1 MTEQPPSTDTPT
13 DRLDDLSA
21 SALEGTSDVERS
33 TPVEPEPVDHDGVME
48 VGDVHDG
55 RVDDAMVA
63 ESWSPP
69 ERERHVGRVGL
80 VPSEQGRPETFDE
93 RLAEEEPDVAAG
105 GGGDL
110 GAGTESFPADE
121 DTDGELLDDEVG
133 RVRAGRLV
141 DPSQGGGPDVEPD
154 EIASDVG
161 TDGGAASAEEAAVH
175 IVEEGDGDLDPL
187 PDADQPAH

>member
-1 MTEQPPSTDTPT
+1 MTEQPLSTDTPT

-21 SALEGTSDVERS
+21 SALEGTSGVTSS
-33 TPVEPEPVDHDGVME
+33 TPVADEPVDHDGVME
-48 VGDVHDG
+48 TGDVNDG
-55 RVDDAMVA
+55 RVVDAMVA

-69 ERERHVGRVGL
+69 ERERHVGRFGL
-80 VPSEQGRPETFDE
+80 VPSEQAAGETLDD
-93 RLAEEEPDVAAG
+93 RLAQEVPDVPAG

-110 GAGTESFPADE
+110 GAGSPDAPADQ

-141 DPSQGGGPDVEPD
+141 APDQGGGPDAEKSEV
-154 EIASDVG
+154 ATDVG

-175 IVEEGDGDLDPL
+175 VVGEEDDLDPL
-187 PDADQPAH
+187 PDADQPGL